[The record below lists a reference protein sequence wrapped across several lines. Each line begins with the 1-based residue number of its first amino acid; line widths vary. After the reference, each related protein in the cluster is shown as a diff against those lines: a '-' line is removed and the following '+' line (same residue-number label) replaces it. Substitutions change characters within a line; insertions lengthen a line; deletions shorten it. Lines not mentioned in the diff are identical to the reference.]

1 MPDLAGDQKNKTRVV
16 FVTKTPVYGGAEKHL
31 IDLLTRIERT
41 GVEAVVLCLRR
52 DVFTDTLKARRV
64 LRVPVKTVQ
73 EPRGF
78 FTYWLLFIRLRAN
91 VIVFVNGEL
100 GLFPWQ
106 AYAAARLAG
115 AQRVV
120 GIEHLIADAAPPR
133 REGAGVLEWARRMV
147 GWRERQLTRLAMAGH
162 MSSRTICVS
171 KAVRDRLVREYR
183 YPDARTIAIANGVDV
198 VHFRRPPIQ
207 TSEIRKALAIGHG
220 EPVILAVASLVP
232 QKRIDLL
239 LETMAR
245 LAADGRRCTCI
256 VAGDGPLRTR
266 LSQQAADLGVSSAV
280 FFVGFVTDIRPYL
293 DACDL
298 FVLSS
303 DKEGLPLALLE
314 AMAYGVPCIAT
325 DVGGNGEVIANG
337 ENGLL
342 VTPGSSEALAA
353 AIRYALD
360 NGDAMRGMAR
370 NGAERVRREFR
381 VEDTMTR
388 LGAVL
393 LG

>member
-1 MPDLAGDQKNKTRVV
+1 
-16 FVTKTPVYGGAEKHL
+16 
-31 IDLLTRIERT
+31 
-41 GVEAVVLCLRR
+41 
-52 DVFTDTLKARRV
+52 
-64 LRVPVKTVQ
+64 
-73 EPRGF
+73 
-78 FTYWLLFIRLRAN
+78 
-91 VIVFVNGEL
+91 
-100 GLFPWQ
+100 
-106 AYAAARLAG
+106 
-115 AQRVV
+115 
-120 GIEHLIADAAPPR
+120 
-133 REGAGVLEWARRMV
+133 MV